1 MKNAIDNLNSRGLRI
16 DGSAIRGLANRAMGR
31 DNLIPLWFG
40 EPDQSTPQFICD
52 AAAASLKNGETF
64 YSEGLG
70 IPALRETIANY
81 QSGLY
86 NKQIKADRIAAT
98 LSGSN
103 ALNLT
108 FQSILDDG
116 DKVVTALPTFP
127 NLLAI
132 PSLQNADV
140 SAIQMNPTDDG
151 WSLDAELLLEKAKDA
166 KVVILN
172 SPGNPTGWTMTQD
185 EQKFILSELR
195 KQGTWL
201 VADEV
206 YSRIYYEGRAAPSFL
221 QHADPEDRVISIN
234 SFSKSWAMTGWR
246 MGWITAPESLL
257 LTIQKLMEYSVAC
270 VPVFTQRAGIAAIN
284 EGENFIATSL
294 ERYRRG
300 LNVVAERFAEFENI
314 HFPRPKAAFYA
325 YFQIIGSKEGGMD
338 LANRVV
344 DETGVGIAPGV
355 AFDPDATDWF
365 RICFAQSE
373 DRLHETFD
381 RMTPLLRE
389 L

>member
-16 DGSAIRGLANRAMGR
+16 DGSAIRGLANQAMGR

-52 AAAASLKNGETF
+52 AAAESLKNGETF

-70 IPALRETIANY
+70 IPDLRKTIADY
-81 QSGLY
+81 QIDLY
-86 NKQIKADRIAAT
+86 GANISSDRIAVS

-132 PSLQNADV
+132 PSLQNAQVDT
-140 SAIQMNPTDDG
+140 IHMTPTDDG
-151 WSLDAELLLEKAKDA
+151 WSLDADRLLEKANDA
-166 KVVILN
+166 KAVILN
-172 SPGNPTGWTMTQD
+172 SPGNPTGWNLESD
-185 EQKFILSELR
+185 EQKYILEELR
-195 KQGTWL
+195 KRGTWL
-201 VADEV
+201 IADEV

-221 QHADPEDRVISIN
+221 EHADPEDRVIAVN

-246 MGWITAPESLL
+246 MGWMTAPESLL
-257 LTIQKLMEYSVAC
+257 LTVQKLMEYSVAC
-270 VPVFTQRAGIAAIN
+270 VPVFTQRAGIAAIKD
-284 EGENFIATSL
+284 GEDFIATSL

-300 LNVVAERFAEFENI
+300 LDVVTERFAEFDNI

-325 YFQIIGSKEGGMD
+325 YFQILGSKEGGMD
-338 LANRVV
+338 LASRIV
-344 DETGVGIAPGV
+344 DETGVGLAPGV
-355 AFDPDATDWF
+355 AFDPGASDWF

-373 DRLHETFD
+373 ARLHEAFD
-381 RMTPLLRE
+381 RMAPLLRS